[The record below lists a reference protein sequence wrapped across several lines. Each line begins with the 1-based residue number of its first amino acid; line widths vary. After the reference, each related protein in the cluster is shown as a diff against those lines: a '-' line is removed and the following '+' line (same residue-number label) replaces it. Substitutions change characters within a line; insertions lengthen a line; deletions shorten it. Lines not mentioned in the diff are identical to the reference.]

1 MRVCVK
7 IVICMFI
14 TDALGEVRSV
24 SSAPFVTVFKDVV
37 TVAVAE
43 LRNRHEN
50 AAVTAATGWFLG

>member
-1 MRVCVK
+1 
-7 IVICMFI
+7 MFI